1 MGEVLNQVVAP
12 EACESGAHEERNA
25 SYGMEE
31 VVVEDWDDV
40 DFDEQYELINEQT
53 NYKVDP
59 EKHRL
64 DWAVED
70 NSVIDIVDRKSGE
83 VVGSVKIIETANC
96 DETEEGQEEVYW
108 RCCKCGYTDE
118 DFNVVQSHAERE
130 HGRGTV
136 IEKVVESRS
145 YPYTV

>member
-1 MGEVLNQVVAP
+1 
-12 EACESGAHEERNA
+12 
-25 SYGMEE
+25 MEE
-31 VVVEDWDDV
+31 VIVEDWDDV

-108 RCCKCGYTDE
+108 RCCKCGFE
-118 DFNVVQSHAERE
+118 ANDFNVIQMHGERE
-130 HGRGTV
+130 HGRGAA
-136 IEKVVESRS
+136 IEKVVGNWS

>member
-53 NYKVDP
+53 NYKINP

-83 VVGSVKIIETANC
+83 VVGSVKIIETANY
-96 DETEEGQEEVYW
+96 ETEEGQEEVYW
-108 RCCKCGYTDE
+108 RCCKCGFE
-118 DFNVVQSHAERE
+118 ANDFNVIQMHAERE
-130 HGRGTV
+130 HGKGSA
-136 IEKVVESRS
+136 IEKVVGNRS